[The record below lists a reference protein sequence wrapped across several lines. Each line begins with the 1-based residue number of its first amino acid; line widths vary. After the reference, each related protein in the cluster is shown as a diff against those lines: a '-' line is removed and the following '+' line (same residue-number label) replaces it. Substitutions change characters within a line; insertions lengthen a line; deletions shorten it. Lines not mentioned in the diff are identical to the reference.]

1 MSDNIKALEKLDE
14 SSARIVLMLNVP
26 MCFSMRHDL
35 SQDLQDTL
43 FDFLN
48 DLGMAFEFKPF
59 LDKPDTPDGPYD
71 HVDPMP
77 SVLPEEDDEDDEED
91 EIDSESW
98 NDFSDHCYALFRA
111 GKLPYLFI
119 GVADVPVPYDIR
131 KDAEGNID
139 SYSSS
144 EFGVYRSYLIKGN
157 NMSEMADCILEIE
170 NNLLEE
176 VWTKEQQN

>member
-1 MSDNIKALEKLDE
+1 MSDNILALEKLDE

-26 MCFSMRHDL
+26 MCFSLRHDL

-48 DLGMAFEFKPF
+48 DLGIAFDFKPF

-71 HVDPMP
+71 SVDPNEP
-77 SVLPEEDDEDDEED
+77 STAVYDEDDEED
-91 EIDSESW
+91 EIDTESW

-119 GVADVPVPYDIR
+119 GVADVPVPFDVR
-131 KDAEGNID
+131 KDAEGNIE
-139 SYSSS
+139 SYSSN
-144 EFGVYRSYLIKGN
+144 EFGMYRSYLIKGN

-176 VWTKEQQN
+176 VWKKEQQN